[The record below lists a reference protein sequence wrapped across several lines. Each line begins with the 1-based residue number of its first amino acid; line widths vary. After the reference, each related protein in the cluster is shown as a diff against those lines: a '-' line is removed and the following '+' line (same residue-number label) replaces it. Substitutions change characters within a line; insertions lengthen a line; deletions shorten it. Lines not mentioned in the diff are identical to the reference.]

1 MGHRAQA
8 CNGFADLARLI
19 YQRSGS
25 RRTNVIFPIVAN
37 VSTAPAEVS
46 SGPLKLMPF
55 LANSAGGIDPGKLV
69 LALTFASIAVLFIQF
84 VIAKLVWRASTRQ
97 ILKVGAI
104 SLVGLLC
111 AATPFTLFLLPV
123 ALIGS
128 HFWVAYRG

>member
-1 MGHRAQA
+1 MVVS
-8 CNGFADLARLI
+8 I
-19 YQRSGS
+19 
-25 RRTNVIFPIVAN
+25 IAN
-37 VSTAPAEVS
+37 ANTAASEIAG
-46 SGPLKLMPF
+46 GPLKLMPF

-69 LALTFASIAVLFIQF
+69 LALTFASIAILFIQF
-84 VIAKLVWRASTRQ
+84 VIAKLVWRASTTQ

-104 SLVGLLC
+104 SLAGLLC

>member
-1 MGHRAQA
+1 M
-8 CNGFADLARLI
+8 
-19 YQRSGS
+19 
-25 RRTNVIFPIVAN
+25 IFPIVAN

-84 VIAKLVWRASTRQ
+84 VIAKLVWRASTMQ

-111 AATPFTLFLLPV
+111 AVTPFTLFLLPV